1 MHRIGVLGGDGI
13 GPELIAQGLRVL
25 ERTAELDGFD
35 YELRHFPNSGPH
47 YRRTGVIIDEETV
60 AEIGGLNALYLG
72 AVGDPELPEGT
83 IERGLLHRLVDDL
96 DLGVGVRPGTLYAE
110 HLTPLKGRGPGDVD
124 MVIVRDTSEDA
135 FVAPGGVVR
144 RATPHEISL
153 GLLVYTRLAV
163 ERVARHAFELAMR
176 RRRHVTVVSQSN
188 AIAAHGIWPRV
199 TREVGR
205 EYPDVEVRELYP
217 DAAAMVMVTAP
228 QEIDVLLTTFWFGG
242 IYSDLLG
249 GLIGGIGLLGSARL
263 NLDRGIGLFEPAH
276 GSAPK
281 YAGTDRASPMGAL
294 RALAMLLEHV
304 GEVRS
309 ARRIEGAIA
318 DVLATGRV
326 PGVTTRSGM
335 GTVAATD
342 EVLRTLPDID
352 VGADVGTSSG
362 AMD

>member
-1 MHRIGVLGGDGI
+1 MHKIGVLGGDGI

-35 YELRHFPNSGPH
+35 YELSHFPNSGRH
-47 YRRTGVIIDEETV
+47 YARTGVIIDPGTV
-60 AEIGGLNALYLG
+60 AKIGELDALYFG
-72 AVGDPELPEGT
+72 AVGDPDLPEGT
-83 IERGLLHRLVDDL
+83 MERGLLHRLVDDL

-110 HLTPLKGRGPGDVD
+110 HLTPLKDCGPGDVD

-144 RATPHEISL
+144 KGTPNEISL

-163 ERVARHAFELAMR
+163 ERVVRHAFQMALR

-188 AIAAHGIWPRV
+188 AIASHEIWPRV
-199 TREVGR
+199 TREVAV
-205 EYPDVEVRELYP
+205 EFPDVTVRELYP

-228 QEIDVLLTTFWFGG
+228 REIDVLLTTFWFGG

-263 NLDRGIGLFEPAH
+263 NLERKLGLFEPAH

-281 YAGTDRASPMGAL
+281 YTGTDKASPMGAL

-304 GEVRS
+304 GEDRS

-326 PGVTTRSGM
+326 PGVTARSGI

-342 EVLRTLPDID
+342 EVLRALPDINVD
-352 VGADVGTSSG
+352 AAVGTAG
-362 AMD
+362 